1 MRLVLWAAVLV
12 SAAACGAGQSGK
24 EPAVTAPDSI
34 TVTSTA
40 FRDGETIPRKYTCD
54 GAGVAPP
61 LTWKQIP
68 ANAAAL
74 AVVVD
79 DPDAPRGTLTH
90 WVVLD
95 LEATAAT
102 LAEGGVPPGVKQAKN
117 SGGKTGYYGPCPP
130 SGTHHYRFT
139 VYALSGPTGLPNG
152 ADVGE
157 ALEAIDGKSIA
168 RGRLTAVYAR
178 Q

>member
-1 MRLVLWAAVLV
+1 MRLVLWAAVLM
-12 SAAACGAGQSGK
+12 SAAACGGDQSGK

-54 GAGVAPP
+54 GEGVAPP
-61 LTWKQIP
+61 LAWKEIP
-68 ANAAAL
+68 ANAGAL
-74 AVVVD
+74 ALVVD
-79 DPDAPRGTLTH
+79 DPDAPRGTFTH
-90 WVVLD
+90 WVLLD
-95 LEATAAT
+95 LEPTAASLT
-102 LAEGGVPPGVKQAKN
+102 EGGAPPGAKQAKN
-117 SGGKTGYYGPCPP
+117 SGGKTGYFGPCPP